1 MPILHVRNVPEEI
14 YAELKARAQS
24 EGRSLSA
31 QVILMLGQA
40 LRQPARSQSEVLPSS
55 DARRHR
61 FSPRKAGA
69 PSSTELLR
77 QDMNDLEQSIL
88 SR

>member
-1 MPILHVRNVPEEI
+1 MPILHVRNIPEEM
-14 YAELKARAQS
+14 YAALKARAQN
-24 EGRSLSA
+24 ERRTLSA
-31 QVILMLGQA
+31 QVIVMLEQA
-40 LRQPARSQSEVLPSS
+40 LQQPTRSQSEVLAAL

-77 QDMNDLEQSIL
+77 QDR

>member
-1 MPILHVRNVPEEI
+1 MPILHVRNVPEDI
-14 YAELKARAQS
+14 YAALKARAQE

-31 QVILMLGQA
+31 QVIVMLSQA
-40 LRQPARSQSEVLPSS
+40 LQHPPRPQSEVLAAL

-69 PSSTELLR
+69 PSTTELLR
-77 QDMNDLEQSIL
+77 QDR

>member
-1 MPILHVRNVPEEI
+1 MPILHVRNVPEEM
-14 YAELKARAQS
+14 YAALKARAQE

-31 QVILMLGQA
+31 QVIVMLRQA
-40 LRQPARSQSEVLPSS
+40 LQHPPRPQSEVLAAL

-69 PSSTELLR
+69 PSTTELLR
-77 QDMNDLEQSIL
+77 QDR

>member
-1 MPILHVRNVPEEI
+1 MPILHVRNVPEEM

-31 QVILMLGQA
+31 QVLIMLEQA
-40 LRQPARSQSEVLPSS
+40 LRQPARSPSEVLAAL

-61 FSPRKAGA
+61 FSPRKVGA

-77 QDMNDLEQSIL
+77 QDR

>member
-1 MPILHVRNVPEEI
+1 MPILHVRNIPEEL
-14 YAELKARAQS
+14 YAELKARAQK

-31 QVILMLGQA
+31 QVIILLKQA
-40 LRQPARSQSEVLPSS
+40 LEQPARSQSEVLAAI

-61 FSPRKAGA
+61 FDPRKVGA

-77 QDMNDLEQSIL
+77 QDR

>member
-1 MPILHVRNVPEEI
+1 MPILHVRNVPEEM
-14 YAELKARAQS
+14 YTELKARAQT

-31 QVILMLGQA
+31 QVIIMLEQA
-40 LRQPARSQSEVLPSS
+40 LHQPARPQSEVLAAL
-55 DARRHR
+55 DARRYR

-69 PSSTELLR
+69 PPSTELLR
-77 QDMNDLEQSIL
+77 QDR

>member
-1 MPILHVRNVPEEI
+1 MPILHVRNVPEEMHT
-14 YAELKARAQS
+14 ELKTRARN

-31 QVILMLGQA
+31 QVIVMLEQA
-40 LRQPARSQSEVLPSS
+40 LRQPARSQSEVLAAL
-55 DARRHR
+55 DTRRHR
-61 FSPRKAGA
+61 FSPRQAGA

-77 QDMNDLEQSIL
+77 QDR